1 MVDSVWEIWTSGS
14 YRTVGAPIMASD
26 WGHDLSPKSDVYGDP
41 MRGGRFGALSD
52 VGIAGQWP
60 RPVAGD

>member
-1 MVDSVWEIWTSGS
+1 
-14 YRTVGAPIMASD
+14 MASD